1 MSLIRDVRY
10 ARDVESAKTH
20 SHMGYHQMIYI
31 HRGEASFLISEREY
45 HVKAPA
51 VVFIGCH
58 EPHAVSIAGDV
69 YERIMVNVYPHK
81 LGMRGDFR
89 LFSVFSDH
97 PSGFC
102 HLLPVGDSAPALFHL
117 LSQLWQ
123 ESGREDDEFSDAP
136 EWLLSAALL
145 LLYRESPTFFPRTES
160 KRADTVQRIK
170 YRLETEVGE
179 LPSLSSL
186 GQEFHLS
193 PYYLAHMFK
202 DMTGYSIKNYHL
214 LCRVAATRELLE
226 TTDLSIADIC
236 ARVGFADMSSL
247 ARYFK
252 REIGCTPS
260 QYRKRMLDQSKE
272 DLI

>member
-10 ARDVESAKTH
+10 ARDVESAKAH
-20 SHMGYHQMIYI
+20 SHVGYHQMIYV
-31 HRGEASFLISEREY
+31 HQGRACFLISDHEY
-45 HVKAPA
+45 HVQAPA

-58 EPHAVSIAGDV
+58 EPHAVTVTSNV

-81 LGMRGDFR
+81 LGMQGDFR
-89 LFSVFSDH
+89 LFSIFSDH
-97 PSGFC
+97 PAGFC
-102 HLLPVGDSAPALFHL
+102 HVLPLSKSAPALLHL
-117 LSQLWQ
+117 LHQLC
-123 ESGREDDEFSDAP
+123 EEVGRADDEFANAP

-145 LLYRESPTFFPRTES
+145 LLYRESPAFFPRTGN

-170 YRLETEVGE
+170 YRLETELSE
-179 LPSLSSL
+179 LPSLSDL

-202 DMTGYSIKNYHL
+202 EMTGYSIKNYHL

-226 TTDLSIADIC
+226 TTSLSITDIC
-236 ARVGFADMSSL
+236 THVGFSDMSSL

-260 QYRKRMLDQSKE
+260 QYRKNMLDHSKE
-272 DLI
+272 DLT